1 MDDEGAFAK
10 LVQMFTG
17 GTGLPTLKYRDE
29 TPAPG
34 EKEAS
39 SEDDYKEGNE
49 DVEMN
54 QGSDKVN
61 EAKSKTVFCYCK
73 IKSPHQLEKVLTGMN
88 EL

>member
-1 MDDEGAFAK
+1 
-10 LVQMFTG
+10 MFTG
-17 GTGLPTLKYRDE
+17 GTSLPSLKYREE

-54 QGSDKVN
+54 QGADKVN
-61 EAKSKTVFCYCK
+61 ETKSKTVFCYCK
-73 IKSPHQLEKVLTGMN
+73 INSTQQLEKVLAGMN
-88 EL
+88 ELQVRDG

>member
-17 GTGLPTLKYRDE
+17 GTGLPTLKYRE
-29 TPAPG
+29 QTPAPG

-54 QGSDKVN
+54 QG
-61 EAKSKTVFCYCK
+61 
-73 IKSPHQLEKVLTGMN
+73 
-88 EL
+88 